1 MKLFALLLL
10 ILPLQSS
17 AQNTQDV
24 ADQTFKLNGKTQY
37 VYAFAEGDVLD
48 LMVQEL
54 TGKELKSIEFL
65 QFPDHMIF
73 RAYELDSVLTK
84 SLVIPQTGIYLIRFQ
99 EVGMSKKVCRF
110 TLHRTPASMETA
122 RFNTTVPWDI
132 DEYPDFQVIKKSV
145 QSGTKTEMVSI
156 SGQVTVSA
164 KKFYLSNPVNAWQF
178 SLPPNTRQWAYRIS
192 VGQAVNQA
200 RKEDAQKLTQAF
212 QVGSAKLLKIQ
223 PHTALAA
230 FALGMAIDLTV
241 SKSGEDVE
249 YAITDWDNWKKFSEG
264 KDYKAYIQ
272 QGNVSVDV
280 QRRYTPLQGTYWF
293 ALKSDNWV
301 DDIDVS
307 IEIEAVTE
315 VPLFETEL
323 HLQPIKP

>member
-1 MKLFALLLL
+1 
-10 ILPLQSS
+10 
-17 AQNTQDV
+17 
-24 ADQTFKLNGKTQY
+24 
-37 VYAFAEGDVLD
+37 
-48 LMVQEL
+48 
-54 TGKELKSIEFL
+54 
-65 QFPDHMIF
+65 
-73 RAYELDSVLTK
+73 
-84 SLVIPQTGIYLIRFQ
+84 
-99 EVGMSKKVCRF
+99 
-110 TLHRTPASMETA
+110 
-122 RFNTTVPWDI
+122 
-132 DEYPDFQVIKKSV
+132 
-145 QSGTKTEMVSI
+145 MVSI

>member
-24 ADQTFKLNGKTQY
+24 ADQTFKLNGITQY

-178 SLPPNTRQWAYRIS
+178 TLPPNTRQWAYRIS